1 MFRFNAIQVAIRFL
15 TALCLT
21 SVASAQRAT
30 VSVAGQVRD
39 SSSAAVPGAKV
50 VVRNQSTAVERVVL
64 SNSEGFYVVSA
75 LQAGSYSIS
84 ISHEGFQVYNV
95 SDLLL
100 QVDQQATVNV
110 ELNVGS
116 VTETVRVTADAAA
129 VELRTATLNTVVNQ
143 KMMTD
148 LPLNGRNVLQ
158 LMNLTPGTL
167 SASGTW
173 NQSSTRPEAASQ
185 LISASGGRGNSTAI
199 VMDGGLNE
207 DPYTEVANVLPNPGR
222 CSGIQLSD
230 EQLRS
235 KVRRPRRRRGECSDE
250 IGLE

>member
-1 MFRFNAIQVAIRFL
+1 MLWFNRIQVAICLF

-21 SVASAQRAT
+21 SVAPAQLAT

-39 SSSAAVPGAKV
+39 SSNAAVPGAKV

-64 SNSEGFYVVSA
+64 SNGEGFYVVSA

-84 ISHEGFQVYNV
+84 VSHEGFQVYTV

-110 ELNVGS
+110 ELKLGS
-116 VTETVRVTADAAA
+116 VSDTVRVVADAAA

-167 SASGTW
+167 AATGTW

-207 DPYTEVANVLPNPGR
+207 DPYTEVANVLPNPDAVQEFSFQTNNYGAQF
-222 CSGIQLSD
+222 GAG
-230 EQLRS
+230 
-235 KVRRPRRRRGECSDE
+235 VAAW
-250 IGLE
+250 

>member
-1 MFRFNAIQVAIRFL
+1 MFRFNAIQVAICFL

-75 LQAGSYSIS
+75 LQAGSYSVS
-84 ISHEGFQVYNV
+84 VSHEGFQVYNV

-110 ELNVGS
+110 ELKVGS
-116 VTETVRVTADAAA
+116 VTDTVRVVADAAA
-129 VELRTATLNTVVNQ
+129 VECRL
-143 KMMTD
+143 
-148 LPLNGRNVLQ
+148 
-158 LMNLTPGTL
+158 
-167 SASGTW
+167 
-173 NQSSTRPEAASQ
+173 
-185 LISASGGRGNSTAI
+185 GGS
-199 VMDGGLNE
+199 
-207 DPYTEVANVLPNPGR
+207 
-222 CSGIQLSD
+222 
-230 EQLRS
+230 
-235 KVRRPRRRRGECSDE
+235 
-250 IGLE
+250 